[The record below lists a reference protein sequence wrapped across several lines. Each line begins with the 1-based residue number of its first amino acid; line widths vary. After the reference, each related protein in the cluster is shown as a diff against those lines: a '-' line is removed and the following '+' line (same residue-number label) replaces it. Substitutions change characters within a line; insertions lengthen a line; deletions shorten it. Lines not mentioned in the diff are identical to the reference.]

1 MQFKYMDFTVFFDPI
16 NLNEGDLNF
25 DYKANQFANSIDF
38 YENQDLTNYNIAI
51 IGVGE
56 ERNAFNNFGCSLAP
70 NNVRKYLYRLT
81 SLNGSSKIID
91 LGNLKIG
98 ATTQDTYFALS
109 SILEDLIKNN
119 ILPIIIGGSQDL
131 TYANFL
137 AYKNL
142 EQTVNIVT
150 VDSKFDLGV
159 PDEDL
164 NSQNFLTK
172 IILHQP
178 NYLFNYSNIGYQS
191 YFIDKD
197 ENELMNKLFFDTYRL
212 GQVQKNIEEVEPIV
226 RNADILSFD
235 VSAIRQSE
243 APGNKNASPNGFY
256 GEQACQITR
265 YAGLSDK
272 LTSIGFYELNP
283 EEDNNSQT
291 AHSVAQMI
299 WYFIDGVNYRKKDF
313 PVGSRKNYLK
323 YMVNI
328 QDGKNEIVFY
338 KSDKSER
345 WWMDVP
351 YPSHKKIKYERHLL
365 IPCSYEDY
373 QTACN
378 NEVPDRWWQTFQK
391 LL

>member
-1 MQFKYMDFTVFFDPI
+1 MDFSEYFEPVD
-16 NLNEGDLNF
+16 LKEGDLNF
-25 DYKANQFANSIDF
+25 DYKKNQFLNAIEF
-38 YENQDLTNYNIAI
+38 YDHQDISSFNIAI

-56 ERNAFNNFGCSLAP
+56 ERNSTNEGCATAP
-70 NNVRKYLYRLT
+70 NNIRKYLYRLIGF
-81 SLNGSSKIID
+81 NSSTKIID

-98 ATTQDTYFALS
+98 DTVDDTYFALS
-109 SILEDLIKNN
+109 SILENLIKQN

-142 EQTVNIVT
+142 EQTVNLVAI
-150 VDSKFDLGV
+150 DSKFDLG
-159 PDEDL
+159 EANEEL
-164 NSQNFLTK
+164 NSNNFLTK

-191 YFIDKD
+191 YFIEK
-197 ENELMNKLFFDTYRL
+197 EQIELISKLYFDSYRL

-226 RNADILSFD
+226 RNADMLSFD
-235 VSAIRQSE
+235 ISAIRQSE

-272 LTSIGFYELNP
+272 LTSIGFYEINP
-283 EEDNNSQT
+283 ELDINGQT

-299 WYFIDGVNYRKKDF
+299 WYFIDGYNHRKNDF
-313 PVGSRKNYLK
+313 PVGSRKSYLK
-323 YMVNI
+323 YIVNM
-328 QDGKNEIVFY
+328 QEGKNEVIFY

-351 YPSHKKIKYERHLL
+351 YPAHKKIKYERHLL
-365 IPCSYEDY
+365 VPCSYEDY
-373 QTACN
+373 KTACD
-378 NEVPDRWWQTFQK
+378 NEVPNRWWQTFQK
-391 LL
+391 LS

>member
-1 MQFKYMDFTVFFDPI
+1 MSLTEFFEPI
-16 NLNEGDLNF
+16 NLSEGDLNIK
-25 DYKANQFANSIDF
+25 YHKKQFVSTIEF
-38 YENQDLTNYNIAI
+38 YQDQDLSSYDIAI

-56 ERNAFNNFGCSLAP
+56 DRNSSNQGCALAP
-70 NNVRKYLYRLT
+70 NHVRKYLYRLIGF
-81 SLNGSSKIID
+81 SANPKIID
-91 LGNLKIG
+91 LGNFKIG
-98 ATTQDTYFALS
+98 ATVNDTYFALS
-109 SILEDLIKNN
+109 SILEDLIKQNV
-119 ILPIIIGGSQDL
+119 IPIIIGGSQDL

-142 EQTVNIVT
+142 EQTVNLVSI
-150 VDSKFDLGV
+150 DSKFDLGEA
-159 PDEDL
+159 DEEI
-164 NSQNFLTK
+164 NSNNFLTK

-178 NYLFNYSNIGYQS
+178 NFLFNYSNIGYQT

-197 ENELMNKLFFDTYRL
+197 EIGLMSKLFFDIYRL

-226 RNADILSFD
+226 RNADIISFD
-235 VSAIRQSE
+235 VSSIRQGE

-256 GEQACQITR
+256 GEQACQISR

-272 LTSIGFYELNP
+272 LTSIGFYEVNP
-283 EEDNNSQT
+283 EFDINGQT
-291 AHSVAQMI
+291 AHSIAQMI
-299 WYFIDGVNYRKKDF
+299 WYFIDGFIGRKKDF
-313 PVGSRKNYLK
+313 PIGSRKSYLK

-328 QDGKNEIVFY
+328 QEGQNEIVFY

-351 YPSHKKIKYERHLL
+351 YPSHQKIKYERHLL
-365 IPCSYEDY
+365 VPCSYTDY
-373 QTACN
+373 KIACT